1 MLRNFLKIAYRNL
14 FKYKYYA
21 IINIFSFSIG
31 LTAFIFS
38 NIYTQNERTYDSFHT
53 KANKIFRIVNVY
65 EKDNTINKYATNS
78 FPLAGAITKEFP
90 DFVEQSVRLFNF
102 QNNSHLVEY
111 HDKHFNEKNFYYT
124 DSTITKVFDFEFI
137 LGNKDSALQKPK
149 TLIISQSIKEKY
161 FGEFDPI
168 GKPMSIDEGLPM
180 IVTGVFKDFPEQSH
194 VHPEILT
201 LFSSYYS
208 FNQEPD
214 NWLWNPCW
222 TYILLKD
229 KIEPEYLEKKFPD
242 FVQKYFDSDVKD
254 FSSIYLQAI
263 TDIHLNS
270 NLESE
275 LESNTKSLYINILLI
290 ISFFLLIVSWLNFIN
305 LSIVGSIT
313 RLREVS
319 IRKILGS
326 SKLAILNQFIAESIL
341 SSILAFLIS
350 LFLLELFI
358 PTFNFFT
365 HQNIQI
371 SRILNQEIFIKMFL
385 IAIASGLMVGFYT
398 GFYSTSF
405 PTFNLGRFKH
415 QLATKKWLAGRI
427 LIMLQYII
435 SLIILIVVFVNFKQL
450 LFFKNTNLGFDKEN
464 ILIVPIANTPVA
476 EKYEDFK
483 QQLLEIPELQT
494 VSAVNRIIG
503 TDRTYRRYFYEDKE
517 VKKAQFFP
525 ELIVRHDFIKAL
537 DIEVLAGT
545 DFKSRTSNNEEAQ
558 LDELIINES
567 MVKQLKY
574 KNNQTAIQKKLV
586 TFNGNERI
594 IGVIKD
600 FTSRS
605 LHSAVSPLVIRLS
618 AEDESEDLKYLIIK
632 SKGTPTKKTLKQI
645 EQLWKKYSANR
656 PFDYNFLGDVLAQQ
670 YKNEDLLNFF
680 LWIFSILII
689 VISCLG
695 IWAVTSLLSIQRTKE
710 IGIRKA
716 LGASVPEILTLF
728 IKDFTNLLIIANLL
742 AWPVAWILLNQ
753 WFKNFANHINIQ
765 WTDFIIASLAILAL
779 TLAIVTKQAL
789 KVANSNTIDSLRDE

>member
-1 MLRNFLKIAYRNL
+1 
-14 FKYKYYA
+14 
-21 IINIFSFSIG
+21 
-31 LTAFIFS
+31 
-38 NIYTQNERTYDSFHT
+38 
-53 KANKIFRIVNVY
+53 
-65 EKDNTINKYATNS
+65 
-78 FPLAGAITKEFP
+78 
-90 DFVEQSVRLFNF
+90 
-102 QNNSHLVEY
+102 
-111 HDKHFNEKNFYYT
+111 
-124 DSTITKVFDFEFI
+124 
-137 LGNKDSALQKPK
+137 
-149 TLIISQSIKEKY
+149 
-161 FGEFDPI
+161 
-168 GKPMSIDEGLPM
+168 M

-194 VHPEILT
+194 FHPEILT

-222 TYILLKD
+222 TYILLKN
-229 KIEPEYLEKKFPD
+229 KIEPNDLEKKFPD
-242 FVQKYFDSDVKD
+242 FVQKFFDPDVKD
-254 FSSIYLQAI
+254 FSTIYLQAI

-275 LESNTKSLYINILLI
+275 LEANNKSLYINILLI
-290 ISFFLLIVSWLNFIN
+290 ISFFLLIVSWLNFVN

-341 SSILAFLIS
+341 SSILAFVIS

-371 SRILNQEIFIKMFL
+371 SRLLNQEIFFKMF
-385 IAIASGLMVGFYT
+385 IIVIVSGLIVGFYT

-405 PTFNLGRFKH
+405 PTFNLGRFKN

-427 LIMLQYII
+427 LITLQYII

-450 LFFKNTNLGFDKEN
+450 LFFKNTNLGFDKEYL
-464 ILIVPIANTPVA
+464 LIVPIANTPVA
-476 EKYEDFK
+476 DNYEEFK
-483 QQLLEIPELQT
+483 EQLLEIPELQT

-517 VKKAQFFP
+517 IKKAQFFP
-525 ELIVRHDFIKAL
+525 ELIVRHDFIKTL
-537 DIEVLAGT
+537 DIEILAGT
-545 DFKSRTSNNEEAQ
+545 DFEAGSMENNETQ

-567 MVKQLKY
+567 MAKQLKY

-586 TFNGNERI
+586 TFKGNEKI

-600 FTSRS
+600 FSSRS

-618 AEDESEDLKYLIIK
+618 AKDESEDLKYLVIK
-632 SKGTPTKKTLKQI
+632 SKGSPTKKTLKQI
-645 EQLWKKYSANR
+645 EQLWKKYSPNR
-656 PFDYNFLGDVLAQQ
+656 PFDYNFLGDVLEQQ
-670 YKNEDLLNFF
+670 YKNEGLLNFF

-689 VISCLG
+689 IISSLG

-728 IKDFTNLLIIANLL
+728 IKDFTNLLIFANLL
-742 AWPVAWILLNQ
+742 AWPIAWILLNQ
-753 WFKNFANHINIQ
+753 WFNNFANHINIQ
-765 WTDFIIASLAILAL
+765 WIDFIAASLAILVL

-789 KVANSNTIDSLRDE
+789 KVANSNTVDSLRDE